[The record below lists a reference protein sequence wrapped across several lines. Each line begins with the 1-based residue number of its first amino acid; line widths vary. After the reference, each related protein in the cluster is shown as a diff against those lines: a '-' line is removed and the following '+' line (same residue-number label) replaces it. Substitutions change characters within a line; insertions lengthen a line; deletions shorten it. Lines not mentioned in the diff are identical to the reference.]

1 MRYTKNMSLI
11 NEQILEEL
19 HQDQIDIL
27 SDIYE
32 EEKWLLY
39 EQEAIIEVKEET
51 CKSQLKTT

>member
-1 MRYTKNMSLI
+1 MSLI